1 MKVEENRI
9 VYEIEGQEIG
19 EIEFKEL
26 DNNTV
31 DIYHT
36 YVNPDYQGQQ
46 IASKLVKELFKK
58 LKKENKK
65 AMISCSYV
73 ARWIEKHPEY
83 NDIKL

>member
-1 MKVEENRI
+1 MKIEQNRI
-9 VYEIEGQEIG
+9 VYEIEGQKIG

-36 YVNPDYQGQQ
+36 YVDPEYQGKK
-46 IASKLVKELFKK
+46 IASQLAEELFKK
-58 LKKENKK
+58 LKNENKK

-73 ARWIEKHPEY
+73 AHWIEKHPEY
-83 NDIKL
+83 SDQCV

>member
-1 MKVEENRI
+1 MKIEENRI
-9 VYEIEGQEIG
+9 VYETEGQKIG

-36 YVNPDYQGQQ
+36 YVDPEYQGKK
-46 IASKLVKELFKK
+46 IASQLAEELFKK

-73 ARWIEKHPEY
+73 AHWIEKHPEY
-83 NDIKL
+83 NDQCL